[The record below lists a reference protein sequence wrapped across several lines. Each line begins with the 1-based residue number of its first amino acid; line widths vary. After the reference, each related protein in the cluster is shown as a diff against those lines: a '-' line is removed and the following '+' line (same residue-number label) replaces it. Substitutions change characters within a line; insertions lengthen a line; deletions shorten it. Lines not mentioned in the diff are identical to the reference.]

1 MDPGPAEPG
10 PATYQGTRLST
21 SSTLTAP
28 VTSSVTTPKAETP
41 PMSVE
46 QVLEELEILLTQLE
60 REMKMKS
67 GVENMMEV
75 YIRDKKRTK
84 DLEAQ
89 LGKSNKKIESLTKQI
104 ENLRK
109 TSGANMPEVA
119 NKLKEHRFM
128 APTGFS
134 TSISTS
140 SSSNARANNKSK
152 PPANIAKMR
161 QKSYQDSIA
170 YPEDG
175 GDTDPNTILEQVDIL
190 VRILRSTGDV
200 TIHISRDAVISSLR
214 LCVADQRAPI
224 RIAGFRALRHFIL
237 SAEDV
242 KRMMEMQIDIFIVI
256 ALVRDS
262 QQDYERE
269 QAVKLIRAF
278 VDNEAL
284 SFVPQSVVRA
294 LVAIAEQTGDKLR
307 NICLE
312 TLAEISIFHIPLVVE
327 TGGLRIMTQALVD
340 GQRNLVDVLVH
351 SFIYM
356 LDAPDTRCLLRPGV
370 ELEMIIAPFLDSH
383 RGPNYEDKLKNCA
396 KVVTLLL
403 KSWSGVF
410 YMCANQLRAA
420 RSVVQALSLPSEDS
434 KKILLDMFFDIFYL
448 RLPKDYSSFLTGRQ
462 HVAHIG
468 ASTTA
473 ADNVTDGLGSSNGN
487 NAFSRSAGGGPAILN
502 GGFLANAVSDDTT
515 PPKGDNIHKN
525 ERLNMIDHHLTIILI
540 IFVDAG
546 ILMALVDMVK
556 SDDIYISRKA
566 TLLIG
571 EILQLSTK
579 LLPMSMAT
587 QVQSL
592 PKLFALASS
601 FEDEQVRHNAT
612 TALSH
617 IDRLSRIR
625 TRYLSQAS
633 QDNKIEREA
642 SVRRKQEKVHEVKVR
657 MGINIDDIHF
667 RQLIMDTQILN
678 TKDNTKWNWDTILEL
693 LQGPLRHPRRL
704 EEAMRGNKF
713 IKRLLAFYRP
723 FSHRFSDV
731 NASKANFARYVN
743 TGCVLLTTLLANP
756 DGVRYLSDNK
766 VLIQLAEALRELDP
780 LNGDPE
786 TEPIFSTERMENTL
800 SCGYFT
806 LLGTLSKYKEGVRI
820 MEKFKIFNLFYQ
832 ISELKARDD
841 LKIAI
846 ITNMDYS
853 LDGHPRVLLSKIM
866 TSGYNPIRLFSTKQL
881 GVVLHNSEKEYNGW
895 IIRLLVTQ
903 LYDPNLEVCQMAVS
917 LLDEACEILD
927 NLELLVKCRPSL
939 DHLGELGNPLLLRFL
954 SSSTGFGYLNEL
966 DYVQKEMDDWFE
978 VDNVYINLDQLALV
992 FILHGLQN
1000 RNLHYVTQ
1008 LEVSLHRA
1016 MINTANKGA
1025 VNPFEERVHSEHDH
1039 ETKQP
1044 GDGWTPPH
1052 FYGELTRTE
1061 EGCMLLK
1068 EKGHFQ
1074 LFVNFIRGYA
1084 LDNHDPEVILRLKAT
1099 LWAVGNIGATRNG
1112 LPFLEEEDIVKD
1124 IVNMADKCDVLS
1136 LKGTCYYVL
1145 GLIAKT
1151 EQGVEVLGELGWEG
1165 VVSPN
1170 GVVEGLCV
1178 PLNLHDFLT
1187 VSCLLII
1194 SNWDYHGELPPP
1206 PRVAAS
1212 VKDNETVIAI
1222 LKNVGDM
1229 SNHIIANEA
1238 SKNLARL
1245 RQRYPEYFSRVDV
1258 FYSVMQLLNSYH
1270 FRLVVRNY
1278 ILDAF
1283 DIKFDMEQLNDLDE
1297 AHTNSLVLST
1307 GEQQK
1312 SEENKHTESPS
1323 QGAEKLVIQEVDI
1336 PKPKLQPKVVVVGG
1350 FQDI

>member
-1 MDPGPAEPG
+1 M
-10 PATYQGTRLST
+10 
-21 SSTLTAP
+21 
-28 VTSSVTTPKAETP
+28 TTPVASSIATAKPETP

-46 QVLEELEILLTQLE
+46 QVLEELESLLTQLE
-60 REMKMKS
+60 REMKIKA

-89 LGKSNKKIESLTKQI
+89 QFDQVNKKIESLTKQI
-104 ENLRK
+104 EQLRK
-109 TSGANMPEVA
+109 TSGANMPQVA
-119 NKLKEHRFM
+119 NKLKEHRYM
-128 APTGFS
+128 PPTGFP

-140 SSSNARANNKSK
+140 TSNNSRSNNKSK
-152 PPANIAKMR
+152 FPANISKMR

-170 YPEDG
+170 YPDDDNRSLSVRLNEILEIINIR
-175 GDTDPNTILEQVDIL
+175 DTDPNTILEQLDLL

-200 TIHISRDAVISSLR
+200 ASHVSKDAIISSLR

-224 RIAGFRALRHFIL
+224 RIAGFRALRHSIL

-242 KRMMEMQIDIFIVI
+242 KRMMEVQIDIFIVI

-269 QAVKLIRAF
+269 QALKLIRAF
-278 VDNEAL
+278 VDNEGLAY
-284 SFVPQSVVRA
+284 VPQSVVRA
-294 LVAIAEQTGDKLR
+294 LVAIAEQASDKLR

-312 TLAEISIFHIPLVVE
+312 TLAEILVE

-356 LDAPDTRCLLRPGV
+356 LDAPVSRSLLRPGV

-473 ADNVTDGLGSSNGN
+473 ADNVADGLGSSGGN
-487 NAFSRSAGGGPAILN
+487 HAFSRSGGGGPAMLN
-502 GGFLANAVSDDTT
+502 GGFLANAVSGDVAT
-515 PPKGDNIHKN
+515 PKGDNVHKN
-525 ERLNMIDHHLTIILI
+525 ERLNMIDQHLTIILI

-579 LLPMSMAT
+579 LLPISMAT
-587 QVQSL
+587 QIQSL

-642 SVRRKQEKVHEVKVR
+642 SVRRKREKVHEVKVR

-704 EEAMRGNKF
+704 EEAMRSNKF

-743 TGCVLLTTLLANP
+743 TGCVLFTTLLANP

-881 GVVLHNSEKEYNGW
+881 GIVLHNSEKEYNGW

-917 LLDEACEILD
+917 LLDEACESHD

-954 SSSTGFGYLNEL
+954 SSSTGFSYLNEL
-966 DYVQKEMDDWFE
+966 GYVQKEMDDWFE
-978 VDNVYINLDQLALV
+978 
-992 FILHGLQN
+992 N

-1016 MINTANKGA
+1016 MINTPNKGA
-1025 VNPFEERVHSEHDH
+1025 SNPFEERVHSEHDH
-1039 ETKQP
+1039 ETRQP

-1061 EGCMLLK
+1061 EGCMLMK

-1074 LFVNFIRGYA
+1074 LFANYIREHA
-1084 LDNHDPEVILRLKAT
+1084 MDNRDPEVILRLKAT

-1124 IVNMADKCDVLS
+1124 IVNMAEKCDVLS

-1178 PLNLHDFLT
+1178 PLNLRGFLT
-1187 VSCLLII
+1187 IAK
-1194 SNWDYHGELPPP
+1194 WDYRGELPPP

-1283 DIKFDMEQLNDLDE
+1283 DLKFDMEQLDKLDE
-1297 AHTNSLVLST
+1297 AHESSLVLST
-1307 GEQQK
+1307 GEPQK
-1312 SEENKHTESPS
+1312 SAQSHHVESPS
-1323 QGAEKLVIQEVDI
+1323 LGADQPMTKEADV
-1336 PKPKLQPKVVVVGG
+1336 PKPKLQPKVLVVGG